1 MKKIMIVLL
10 AFVTFLNISA
20 QDLRELYKKVNP
32 TVVVIKTVESVSQ
45 GVGNPR
51 QNTSL
56 EGLGTG
62 VLISE
67 DGLILTA
74 AHVVNTAD
82 KIWVE
87 FLDGQ
92 NLEAKV
98 VYLALAADV
107 ATIKLV
113 SRPNNP
119 VVAKLGDSDAVEV
132 GQQIFVIGT
141 PLGLS
146 HSLSSGL
153 ISGRHHQNRITSNMS
168 YSEFFQ
174 TDAAI
179 NQGNSGGPVFSMD
192 GKVIGIASSI
202 LTQSGGFE
210 GIGFAATSNIA
221 KNLLLDRKQ
230 MWFGFQPMMLT
241 DELAS
246 IFNIPQEA
254 GMLILSVTKN
264 SPAYY
269 MGLKGGYLNVSIGGE
284 ELLIGGDIILELEGI
299 PVINMENLEKI
310 TDLMTKLPSGSKYT
324 FKVLRAGEIIEIQWV
339 KE

>member
-1 MKKIMIVLL
+1 MNKIIFFLVLVV
-10 AFVTFLNISA
+10 AFLNTSA
-20 QDLRELYKKVNP
+20 QDLTELYKKVNP
-32 TVVVIKTVESVSQ
+32 SVVIIKTVESVSE
-45 GVGNPR
+45 GVGNPL
-51 QNTSL
+51 QKTSMQ
-56 EGLGTG
+56 GLGTG
-62 VLISE
+62 FLISE

-92 NLEAKV
+92 NIEAKV
-98 VYLALAADV
+98 EYMAIAADV
-107 ATIKLV
+107 ASIKLV
-113 SRPNNP
+113 SRPESP
-119 VVAKLGDSDAVEV
+119 VVAKLGNSDEVEI

-153 ISGRHHQNRITSNMS
+153 ISGRHHQNRITSNLS

-179 NQGNSGGPVFSMD
+179 NQGNSGGPVFTLK
-192 GKVIGIASSI
+192 GEVIGIASSI

-221 KNLLLDRKQ
+221 KSLLFDRKQ
-230 MWFGFQPMMLT
+230 LWFGFQPMMLT
-241 DELAS
+241 DELAN

-254 GMLILSVTKN
+254 GMLVLSVTKN

-269 MGLKGGYLNVSIGGE
+269 MGLKGGYLNITIGGQ
-284 ELLIGGDIILELEGI
+284 ELLVGGDIILGLDGI
-299 PVINMENLEKI
+299 PLTSMENLEKI
-310 TDLMTKLPSGSKYT
+310 NDHLTELKGGSKYK
-324 FKVLRAGEIIEIQWV
+324 FKVLRAGEIIEVEWV

>member
-1 MKKIMIVLL
+1 MRKIIFICL
-10 AFVTFLNISA
+10 TFLTISNISA

-32 TVVVIKTVESVSQ
+32 SVVVIKTVESVSQ

-51 QNTSL
+51 QYTSM

-74 AHVVNTAD
+74 AHVVNTAE

-87 FLDGQ
+87 FLDEQ
-92 NLEAKV
+92 NIEAKV
-98 VYLALAADV
+98 VHMAIAADV

-113 SRPNNP
+113 SRPKNP
-119 VVAKLGDSDAVEV
+119 VVAKLGNSDLVEI

-179 NQGNSGGPVFSMD
+179 NQGKFRRTCFFNGWGSYRYCQFNPY
-192 GKVIGIASSI
+192 SI
-202 LTQSGGFE
+202 RRF
-210 GIGFAATSNIA
+210 
-221 KNLLLDRKQ
+221 
-230 MWFGFQPMMLT
+230 
-241 DELAS
+241 
-246 IFNIPQEA
+246 
-254 GMLILSVTKN
+254 
-264 SPAYY
+264 
-269 MGLKGGYLNVSIGGE
+269 
-284 ELLIGGDIILELEGI
+284 
-299 PVINMENLEKI
+299 
-310 TDLMTKLPSGSKYT
+310 
-324 FKVLRAGEIIEIQWV
+324 
-339 KE
+339 

>member
-1 MKKIMIVLL
+1 MVLL
-10 AFVTFLNISA
+10 LACVTFFNISA

-32 TVVVIKTVESVSQ
+32 SVVIIKTVESVSQ
-45 GVGNPR
+45 GAGNPR
-51 QNTSL
+51 QKTSM

-82 KIWVE
+82 KILVE

-92 NLEAKV
+92 NIEGKV
-98 VYLALAADV
+98 VYMALAADV

-119 VVAKLGDSDAVEV
+119 VVAKLGDSDQVEI

-153 ISGRHHQNRITSNMS
+153 ISGRHHQNRLTSNMS

-192 GKVIGIASSI
+192 GEVIGIASSI

-221 KNLLLDRKQ
+221 RNLLLDRKQ
-230 MWFGFQPMMLT
+230 MWYGFQPMMLT

-254 GMLILSVTKN
+254 GMLVLSVTKN
-264 SPAYY
+264 SPAYF
-269 MGLKGGYLNVSIGGE
+269 MGLKGGYLNISIGGE
-284 ELLIGGDIILELEGI
+284 DLLIGGDIILALEGI
-299 PVINMENLEKI
+299 PIISMENLEKI
-310 TDLMTKLPSGSKYT
+310 TDHMIKLPSGSKYT